1 MLAEFGH
8 KALAE
13 THHLRIRFAVRVKVA
28 STLASAHR
36 EGCKTVL
43 ECLLES
49 EELQNA
55 QVYAAVEA
63 QATLV
68 RAECAV
74 HLHAISLVDVNL
86 AKIVGPGNSEH
97 DDAFRLNHPLKD
109 FKVNKIGIFCDI
121 RGHTLDNFP
130 HRLVELRL
138 SRVAGNEFI
147 HKVID
152 KLSGELVHKE

>member
-1 MLAEFGH
+1 M
-8 KALAE
+8 
-13 THHLRIRFAVRVKVA
+13 RVKVA
-28 STLASAHR
+28 AALAAAHR
-36 EGCKTVL
+36 ERSEAVL
-43 ECLLES
+43 ESLLKS
-49 EELQNA
+49 EELENA
-55 QVYAAVEA
+55 EVYAAVEA
-63 QATLV
+63 QAALV
-68 RAECAV
+68 RAEGAV

-86 AKIVGPGNSEH
+86 SKIVGPGNSEH